1 MARITGRVVEEGN
14 YAMGAG
20 FSLNGNFKLHNKNDI
35 TELGG
40 NSKDFEMAAQYNSI
54 FGGGFSV
61 GDKSF
66 GAVLGIGVAAFQAS
80 IGTESFV
87 FATNFNDLGALENTF
102 IDANDYAKKVNGSVM
117 YNWEKA
123 GESSLALMV
132 KVTSA
137 NGEEKPFGAAIVLAK
152 INKGEEIIYEYKDE
166 LHMVKNWANKFAKD
180 TLHVYRFD
188 WSSSTDYFSFEQY
201 PLNNVDILH
210 VHHLDITEND
220 MVLVWNSSLD
230 DITTRIGFIKDNFY
244 IFHLYPY
251 RDRKLRDAR
260 ILYVQDKAKLQHIF
274 QNWAFYNPNEKSKID
289 NEKEWVYF
297 YDEKWAITIGES
309 YFK

>member
-1 MARITGRVVEEGN
+1 MKRLKSTVHKIQLFLLYSSIVIFIQSCDTYSTEG
-14 YAMGAG
+14 
-20 FSLNGNFKLHNKNDI
+20 L
-35 TELGG
+35 
-40 NSKDFEMAAQYNSI
+40 
-54 FGGGFSV
+54 
-61 GDKSF
+61 
-66 GAVLGIGVAAFQAS
+66 
-80 IGTESFV
+80 
-87 FATNFNDLGALENTF
+87 
-102 IDANDYAKKVNGSVM
+102 
-117 YNWEKA
+117 
-123 GESSLALMV
+123 
-132 KVTSA
+132 
-137 NGEEKPFGAAIVLAK
+137 
-152 INKGEEIIYEYKDE
+152 INKGEEIINEYKDE

-188 WSSSTDYFSFEQY
+188 WSSSTDYFSFAQY

-220 MVLVWNSSLD
+220 MELVWNSSLD

-274 QNWAFYNPNEKSKID
+274 QNWTFYNPNEKSKID

-297 YDEKWAITIGES
+297 YDENWAITIGES